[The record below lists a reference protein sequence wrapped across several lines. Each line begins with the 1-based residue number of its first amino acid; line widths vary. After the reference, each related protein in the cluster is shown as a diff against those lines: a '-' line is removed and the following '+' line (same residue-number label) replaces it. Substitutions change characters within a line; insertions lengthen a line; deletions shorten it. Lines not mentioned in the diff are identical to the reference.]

1 VLRRCS
7 CHGDDPGADLIGH
20 RERWGCARP
29 GLSAWKGNNAAPFVP
44 APADVSEREV
54 LAPPLGEVPLP
65 ARNVAE
71 LLNRNGV
78 EPDYAGRPALR
89 FGNQVWTH
97 GELLGEAKRFAA
109 LYQDRLD
116 PALPP
121 HVAVLLDN
129 TPDYVFALCGAGLV
143 GAAVAG
149 LNHTRRDEH
158 LARDI
163 SHTDAQLLITEP
175 RHQDLLQS
183 VVGEL
188 DLPGG
193 IVVSQRF
200 ADADDPPPALGESLD
215 GALDASGG
223 GDRADWRTPSGGAE
237 CEPDILWALLFT
249 SGTSAAPKA
258 VCCTQRRLLTTGQ
271 RMATMLDVGPEDI
284 GYASMPLFHANSLM
298 AGLAPALVAGASL
311 SLARR
316 FSASGFLPDVRH
328 YGATWFNYTGKLLAY
343 LLATPE
349 LSDDADNTLRIAFG
363 NEGSPHV
370 VEAAAR
376 RFGIII
382 VDVFGST
389 EGAIALDR
397 SGGPPRGSVGRLREG
412 IAVVDPSGVEVP
424 RARFDDEGRLVNV
437 EECVGEIVN
446 TRGVGPFEGYYRNE
460 EAMRHT
466 TRNGWY
472 WSGDLGYVDEGGW
485 VYFAGR
491 TADWLRV
498 DGENFPAGPI
508 EAIVSRHP
516 DVMMASV
523 YGVPDPDS
531 GDQVMVALV
540 LREGAGFD
548 GRSFAAWLDAQPD
561 LSPKWFPRFVREC
574 EALPVTPTNK
584 VLARTLVHEK
594 FRSDL
599 VGRDVVHVRDRGA
612 GVFRRFTPED
622 EEAMHRAFESSGR
635 SRAWDL

>member
-1 VLRRCS
+1 MGS
-7 CHGDDPGADLIGH
+7 D
-20 RERWGCARP
+20 
-29 GLSAWKGNNAAPFVP
+29 NAAFFVP
-44 APADVSEREV
+44 APTDVSEREV

-65 ARNVAE
+65 ARNVAH
-71 LLNRNGV
+71 LLTRNGV
-78 EPDYAGRPALR
+78 DTEFADRPALR
-89 FGNQVWTH
+89 FGDQVWTH
-97 GELLGEAKRFAA
+97 RELLGEAERFAA

-129 TPDYVFALCGAGLV
+129 TPDYVFALCGAGLL
-143 GAAVAG
+143 GAAVVG

-158 LARDI
+158 LGRDI
-163 SHTDAQLLITEP
+163 LHTDAQLLITEP
-175 RHQDLLQS
+175 RHQELLQS

-193 IVVSQRF
+193 IVVSERF
-200 ADADDPPPALGESLD
+200 AGADDPPPSMGEPLE
-215 GALDASGG
+215 GALAVAW
-223 GDRADWRTPSGGAE
+223 DRVDRLAPSVGAE
-237 CEPDILWALLFT
+237 CEPDVLWALLFT

-271 RMATMLDVGPEDI
+271 RMATMLDIGPDDI

-349 LSDDADNTLRIAFG
+349 QGDDADNTLRIAFG

-370 VEAAAR
+370 VEAAAQ
-376 RFGIII
+376 RFGITI

-412 IAVVDPSGVEVP
+412 IAVVDPDGVEVP
-424 RARFDDEGRLVNV
+424 RARFDDEGLLVNV

-460 EAMRHT
+460 DAMRHT

-491 TADWLRV
+491 TSDWLRV
-498 DGENFPAGPI
+498 DGENFPAAPI
-508 EAIVSRHP
+508 EAIVARHP

-540 LREGAGFD
+540 LRDGAGFD
-548 GRSFAAWLDAQPD
+548 GRSFASWLDGQPD
-561 LSPKWFPRFVREC
+561 LSPRWVPRFVREC
-574 EALPVTPTNK
+574 RALPVTPTNK

-599 VGRDVVHVRDRGA
+599 VGGDPIHVRDRGA
-612 GVFRRFTPED
+612 GVFRRFTAED
-622 EEAMHRAFESSGR
+622 EDAMRRAFESSGR
-635 SRAWDL
+635 RRAWDL